1 MVRPEGPTSTAAT
14 DRHEQPCSC
23 VCARADEDLRQLARA
38 GFLAGNTR
46 DTISTYVW
54 LSQARIGAVNIGGS
68 GSTELSD
75 RIRHGHVAVDFA
87 RPVNVQGSYLATDLE
102 RGAFT
107 LLPRG
112 PSTVLVGVLTV
123 GLTLPPGRCPI
134 CSAWSVSCSPSA
146 SPFCAIE
153 EPDIEDVVRRYL
165 PVDALIRA
173 REASGC
179 CPGCWA

>member
-1 MVRPEGPTSTAAT
+1 MVAGVVTNIVIGFIRAAILFPAVESASST
-14 DRHEQPCSC
+14 
-23 VCARADEDLRQLARA
+23 
-38 GFLAGNTR
+38 LAGNTR

-75 RIRHGHVAVDFA
+75 RIRNGYVAVGFA
-87 RPVNVQGSYLATDLE
+87 RPVNVQGSYLATDLG
-102 RGAFT
+102 RAAFT

-112 PSTVLVGVLTV
+112 PSMVLVGVLTV
-123 GLTLPPGRCPI
+123 RLTLPPGPWPYLPGLVNVVL
-134 CSAWSVSCSPSA
+134 AVSISFPCDRGTGHRGRRA
-146 SPFCAIE
+146 
-153 EPDIEDVVRRYL
+153 PDL